1 MATVLGLS
9 HQTSLGTQAEELEG
23 VDHAFEDRLGAFEG
37 ERQHEGSVGVGP
49 GRHEKGDQ
57 APTVGELDVDM
68 SEIGLEP
75 PTRQVSQGDER
86 LPISTSVLEHVALY
100 LGIPA
105 AVAVLVAEPSEELGG
120 GVPLLGRGGLVVDE
134 DLVDRPPRQAPTAG
148 RTDPGLTGEDW
159 AQLA

>member
-9 HQTSLGTQAEELEG
+9 HQTSLGTRPKNSKA

-37 ERQHEGSVGVGP
+37 ERQHEGGVGVGP
-49 GRHEKGDQ
+49 GRHEEGDQ
-57 APTVGELDVDM
+57 APTVGEVDVDV

-86 LPISTSVLEHVALY
+86 LPISTSVLEHVALH

-134 DLVDRPPRQAPTAG
+134 DLVDDRLDRPQQRGEPI
-148 RTDPGLTGEDW
+148 PG
-159 AQLA
+159 

>member
-9 HQTSLGTQAEELEG
+9 HQTSLGAAEELEG

-37 ERQHEGSVGVGP
+37 EAPARRERWSRPRPSRERGP
-49 GRHEKGDQ
+49 
-57 APTVGELDVDM
+57 APTVGELDVDV

-134 DLVDRPPRQAPTAG
+134 DLVDHLLDRPQQRGEPI
-148 RTDPGLTGEDW
+148 PG
-159 AQLA
+159 